1 MRKDRLLGLL
11 GLMCLFAT
19 GCFSNGPY
27 GRPGAYIPPHTA
39 MVSQP
44 YGVIQTPSGAAWVP
58 ATPTGT
64 STLSA
69 PEPARKAA
77 PTSFGDDSELDSSK
91 TVPTP
96 TDLKKSPLP
105 VVDPTGLDQDASL
118 ERRGVRTSQ
127 HSRPRP
133 LDEEEFDSELEPVEQ
148 EMSLADSDPEATIS
162 NLRSAN
168 FQTQV
173 LANNVVPA
181 SAVANKDKYGYD
193 AEGYSWLKGVIEFN
207 PKLQVWHLTYSQNPD
222 ENDQYGGEVT
232 LKNTAH
238 FKYLRSGE
246 TVRVEGQFDAQQVDR
261 LGKPVYEVVRIIR
274 DVKR

>member
-1 MRKDRLLGLL
+1 MRKDRRFGLL
-11 GLMCLFAT
+11 GLVCLLVT

-27 GRPGAYIPPHTA
+27 GRQGAFSPPHTA

-44 YGVIQTPSGAAWVP
+44 YTMVQTPSGAVWVP
-58 ATPTGT
+58 ATPTAS

-77 PTSFGDDSELDSSK
+77 PTSFGDEDDFDSSK

-96 TDLKKSPLP
+96 NDLKKNSLP
-105 VVDPTGLDQDASL
+105 QVAPMNLDEDASL

-127 HSRPRP
+127 RTRPRP
-133 LDEEEFDSELEPVEQ
+133 LNEEEFDSDPELAEP
-148 EMSLADSDPEATIS
+148 EMSLADDESESPTS
-162 NLRSAN
+162 NVRSAN
-168 FQTQV
+168 FNTQV
-173 LANNVVPA
+173 RANNVLPA
-181 SAVANKDKYGYD
+181 SAVKDQFGYD

-222 ENDQYGGEVT
+222 DNDQYGGEVT

-246 TVRVEGQFDAQQVDR
+246 IVRVEGQFDPQQADR

>member
-1 MRKDRLLGLL
+1 MRKDRVLGLL
-11 GLMCLFAT
+11 GLLCLFAM

-44 YGVIQTPSGAAWVP
+44 YGVIQTPSGVAWVP
-58 ATPTGT
+58 ATPTGA

-77 PTSFGDDSELDSSK
+77 PTSFGDDSELDSSRS
-91 TVPTP
+91 VPTP

-105 VVDPTGLDQDASL
+105 VVDPTGLDDDASL

-127 HSRPRP
+127 RARPRP
-133 LDEEEFDSELEPVEQ
+133 LDEEEFDSEAEPAEP
-148 EMSLADSDPEATIS
+148 EMSLADDESDATTS
-162 NLRSAN
+162 NVRSAN

-173 LANNVVPA
+173 RANTVLPA
-181 SAVANKDKYGYD
+181 STVKDKFGYD

-207 PKLQVWHLTYSQNPD
+207 PKLQIWHLTYSQNPD
-222 ENDQYGGEVT
+222 DNDQYGGEVT

-246 TVRVEGQFDAQQVDR
+246 TVRVEGQFDAQQADR
-261 LGKPVYEVVRIIR
+261 LGKPLYEVVRMIR

>member
-11 GLMCLFAT
+11 GWMCLFAT

-27 GRPGAYIPPHTA
+27 GHPGAYMPPHTA
-39 MVSQP
+39 MASQP
-44 YGVIQTPSGAAWVP
+44 YGMIQTPSGAAWVP
-58 ATPTGT
+58 ASPTGA

-69 PEPARKAA
+69 PEPARQAA
-77 PTSFGDDSELDSSK
+77 PTSFGDDSELDSGKS
-91 TVPTP
+91 VPTP
-96 TDLKKSPLP
+96 NDLKKSPLP
-105 VVDPTGLDQDASL
+105 SVDPTGLDGDASL

-127 HSRPRP
+127 RSRPRP
-133 LDEEEFDSELEPVEQ
+133 LNEEEFDSEPEPAEP
-148 EMSLADSDPEATIS
+148 EMSLADDESDATTS
-162 NLRSAN
+162 KVRSAN

-173 LANNVVPA
+173 RANTVLPA
-181 SAVANKDKYGYD
+181 SAVKDQFGYD

-207 PKLQVWHLTYSQNPD
+207 PKRQVWHLTYSLNPAD
-222 ENDQYGGEVT
+222 NDQYGGEVT

-246 TVRVEGQFDAQQVDR
+246 TVRVEGQFDAQQADR
-261 LGKPVYEVVRIIR
+261 LGKPVYEVVRMIR

>member
-1 MRKDRLLGLL
+1 MRKDRRLGLS
-11 GLMCLFAT
+11 GLMCLFVT

-27 GRPGAYIPPHTA
+27 GYQGAYAPPHTA

-44 YGVIQTPSGAAWVP
+44 YTMVQTPSGAAWVP
-58 ATPTGT
+58 ATPA
-64 STLSA
+64 SPSSLSA

-77 PTSFGDDSELDSSK
+77 PTSFGDDDDLDSAK
-91 TVPTP
+91 KVPTP
-96 TDLKKSPLP
+96 TDLKKTPVP
-105 VVDPTGLDQDASL
+105 VVDPTGFDEDASI

-127 HSRPRP
+127 RTRPRP
-133 LDEEEFDSELEPVEQ
+133 LDEEEFDNELDRAEP
-148 EMSLADSDPEATIS
+148 EMSLADDESDPAAS
-162 NLRSAN
+162 NVRSAN
-168 FQTQV
+168 FNTQV
-173 LANNVVPA
+173 RANTVLPA
-181 SAVANKDKYGYD
+181 SAVKEQFGYD

-207 PKLQVWHLTYSQNPD
+207 PKLQVWHLTYSQTPAD
-222 ENDQYGGEVT
+222 NDQYGGEVT

-246 TVRVEGQFDAQQVDR
+246 IVRVEGQFDLQQADR